1 MSMLGARTPVDVEA
15 VRTAAGAVAEPQL
28 QVGLAELG
36 LVREVTT
43 DRRGDVRCLLT
54 AVSTEGA
61 AAERLRAD
69 VSAAVGVVDG
79 VRGVDVVLEEMDG
92 PGRQE
97 LGNRLR
103 SRNRRPGALG
113 DTTTVYAV
121 GSGKGGVGK
130 STVTANLAAE
140 LARSGKRVGVL
151 DADVW
156 GYSVPQLFGVREAPA
171 AVRGMMLPVE
181 AHGVQ
186 LMSVGFFVSDEEPI
200 VWRGPMLHKALEQFL
215 DDVYWG
221 ELDVLLVDLPPG
233 TGDVTLSVLELLPDA
248 AMLVCTTP
256 QVAAEQV
263 AARVGRMAR
272 DARMPVAG
280 VVENMS
286 GGAFGTGGGQRLATA
301 IDATL
306 LGQVP
311 LDAALCD
318 AGDAGTPL
326 VLSDPT
332 SPAAAALSAVAH
344 ALPVVRRTLVGRSL
358 PLTPT

>member
-1 MSMLGARTPVDVEA
+1 MSVLGARPAVDLEA
-15 VRTAAGAVAEPQL
+15 VRAAVARVVEPRL
-28 QVGLAELG
+28 GLPVGELG
-36 LVREVTT
+36 LLGDVIA
-43 DRRGDVRCLLT
+43 DRRGVVRCSVAAVETDGAGAGLLRDRVVGAVT
-54 AVSTEGA
+54 AVE
-61 AAERLRAD
+61 
-69 VSAAVGVVDG
+69 G
-79 VRGVDVVLEEMDG
+79 VRGAEVVLTELDG
-92 PGRQE
+92 PARQA
-97 LGNRLR
+97 LGHTLR
-103 SRNRRPGALG
+103 ARNHRPGALG
-113 DTTTVYAV
+113 DGTAIYAV

-130 STVTANLAAE
+130 STITANLAVA
-140 LARSGKRVGVL
+140 LARAGKRVGVV

-186 LMSVGFFVSDEEPI
+186 LMSVGFFVSDDEPV

-215 DDVYWG
+215 DDVWWG

-272 DARMPVAG
+272 DARMPIAG

-286 GGAFGTGGGQRLATA
+286 GGAFGSGGGARLAGA
-301 IDATL
+301 VSADL
-306 LGQVP
+306 LGEVP
-311 LDAALCD
+311 LDPALCA
-318 AGDAGTPL
+318 AGDAGVPL
-326 VLSDPT
+326 VVSDPAA
-332 SPAAAALSAVAH
+332 PAAQALTRVAAAV
-344 ALPVVRRTLVGRSL
+344 PVVRRSLVGRAL